1 MKRSLI
7 FGLIAVLSAGLLLV
21 ACSDGSDS
29 TGSSTVINGRLVD
42 VAVASEESLASALL
56 NPDYQ
61 IIGVIETFAYKTSND
76 LTIVT
81 EIPVGKTVVLY
92 TPIAV
97 GTGGLE
103 VKGEVI
109 VDGSGELTAV
119 ATKRVLVSSG
129 HIVVSNGKLT
139 VDNVAAIYSSTPGS
153 VIENPAFNTGGIRFE
168 NGTLNITAPV
178 DNLGNIET
186 LFNLVPRGEL
196 VLDEVL
202 EAINPSVLAATI
214 KTTATRRLSITEPV
228 GHIGAGDPVEIL
240 TIPAGLRFTTA
251 DPLPE
256 LTSLTVLGNLTATEA
271 KFAVVTDLTVAGSL
285 TAAKGLYTKLTA
297 LTVSGYFAPPF
308 GINGLTALTVDGPL
322 GTFIAP
328 SVGGAATG
336 DTAGITLTV
345 NAGGTAAIDAITNL
359 KQGTIA
365 GTLITTTNF
374 TPLTPSA
381 GSSAVSPL
389 SATAGAII
397 NGVPFT
403 AETTEVTALADNA
416 VTTGNFV
423 VAASQILKIPA
434 NDAFTQATTLT
445 IAAGATFT
453 YYGQVILEADT
464 GNLALVTGATGA
476 KITGTGTITAG
487 ETVITGAWE
496 AAGAEGTLTIESAAT
511 GATITPATGATG
523 LTASAAGATI
533 IQNGGTNGNALVIPA
548 STEIKLAGTSATA
561 KVGEIILKGHG
572 TSPGSISLAAT
583 SSLISTGNTGTT
595 EYLLAT
601 TGTTAI
607 SGVSDVLGIANVLGD
622 GSKTK
627 ATTSTVISA
636 TVLPDGYL
644 VLLKGDSSATVKGGA
659 LNNDGAISAETL
671 IGGDANTEA

>member
-7 FGLIAVLSAGLLLV
+7 FGLIAVVSAGLLFV

-29 TGSSTVINGRLVD
+29 GGTSTVINGRLVD
-42 VAVASEESLASALL
+42 VAVSDEPGLLSALL

-61 IIGVIETFAYKTSND
+61 IIGVIDDISP
-76 LTIVT
+76 LTEALV
-81 EIPVGKTVVLY
+81 IPKGKTVVLY
-92 TPIAV
+92 A
-97 GTGGLE
+97 E
-103 VKGEVI
+103 VAAGQDLLFEVQGEVI
-109 VDGSGELTAV
+109 VDGSGTLTATV
-119 ATKRVLVSSG
+119 DDNKRVLVSSG
-129 HIVVSNGKLT
+129 HIVVSNGTLS

-168 NGTLNITAPV
+168 NGTLNITAAV

-196 VLDEVL
+196 VLATVTEK
-202 EAINPSVLAATI
+202 IHPSVLATTI
-214 KTTATRRLSITEPV
+214 KTTATRRLNITPNAV
-228 GHIGAGDPVEIL
+228 DNFDAGDPVETL
-240 TIPAGLRFTTA
+240 TIPAGMSFITA
-251 DPLPE
+251 DPLPN
-256 LTSLTVLGNLTATEA
+256 LTSLTVLGNLTATKA
-271 KFAVVTDLTVAGSL
+271 KLALVTDLTVGGSL
-285 TAAKGLYTKLTA
+285 AAAEGLYTKLTA
-297 LTVSGYFAPPF
+297 LTVSGSFAPPL

-322 GTFIAP
+322 GNFTAP

-345 NAGGTAAIDAITNL
+345 NEGGTATIDAITNL

-403 AETTEVTALADNA
+403 APTTEVIALAANA

-434 NDAFTQATTLT
+434 NDDFTQATTLT

-453 YYGQVILEADT
+453 YNGQVILEDGT

-487 ETVITGAWE
+487 ATVITGAWE
-496 AAGAEGTLTIESAAT
+496 AAGTDGTLTIESAET
-511 GATITPATGATG
+511 GATINPATGATG

-533 IQNGGTNGNALVIPA
+533 IQNGGTESNALVIPA
-548 STEIKLAGTSATA
+548 NTEIKLAGTSATA

-572 TSPGSISLAAT
+572 THPGSISLAAA

-607 SGVSDVLGIANVLGD
+607 SGGTDVLGIANVLGD

-627 ATTSTVISA
+627 ATTSTVVAA

-644 VLLKGDSSATVKGGA
+644 VLLKGDSGATVKGGA
-659 LNNDGAISAETL
+659 LNNDGAISAETV
-671 IGGDANTEA
+671 IGGDVDTAS